1 MPPVF
6 YELKNA
12 IIGIAAYHQ
21 ANAIAELVINEVHK
35 VEIGN
40 PNDTDT

>member
-21 ANAIAELVINEVHK
+21 ANAIAEVVINEMHK
-35 VEIGN
+35 AGIGSR
-40 PNDTDT
+40 NDTDA